1 MIREL
6 SILALALALPLG
18 SAASAQQP
26 TAPPGPLGLVE
37 SSVSRAL
44 EIVQSSAAGSEARR
58 TALVRVSHE
67 LFDFDG
73 IARRALGLHWKGASP
88 LQQAEFVRLFTDVLE
103 RALLTSVMGYTAEN
117 VSFTGEAIDGDWA
130 RVHSRITPN
139 KGDAVAIEYRLHAAR
154 GRWIVYDVAWE
165 HVSLVASYRS
175 QFNAI
180 VRAASVAQ
188 LLERMQTEQLRRR
201 DARIPASLAP
211 DRFAAGLLLAVL
223 TRPGAQSWP
232 SPASHGSSPQMEVR
246 R

>member
-6 SILALALALPLG
+6 SVLALALALPLG
-18 SAASAQQP
+18 SAASAQH
-26 TAPPGPLGLVE
+26 APPPLGPLGSVE
-37 SSVSRAL
+37 ASLTRAL
-44 EIVQSSAAGSEARR
+44 EIVRSSAPGSEARR
-58 TALVRVSHE
+58 TAVIRVSHG
-67 LFDFDG
+67 LFDFG
-73 IARRALGLHWKGASP
+73 EIARRALGSHWKGASP

-103 RALLTSVMGYTAEN
+103 RAFLASVMGYTGEN
-117 VSFTGEAIDGDWA
+117 VTFTGEAIDDGWA
-130 RVHSRITPN
+130 QVHSRITPN
-139 KGDAVAIEYRLHAAR
+139 KGDAVAIEYRLHAIR
-154 GRWIVYDVAWE
+154 GRWTVYDVVWE

-180 VRAASVAQ
+180 VRASSVAQ

-232 SPASHGSSPQMEVR
+232 SPASHGSSHQTEVQR
-246 R
+246 